1 MKKPGNSLRAIYFYY
16 PTTGIFLFYSPHMVI
31 LDMESEKIIEERL
44 KALRSTIALHDFHY
58 YVQDAPIIPDADY
71 DKLFRTLQ
79 QLEQQY
85 PHLITPDSPTQ
96 RVGAPPLKVFA
107 RLTHQT
113 PMLSLTN
120 AFTEDEAIAFDKRIR
135 EALNVDQVNYAVEP
149 KFDGLAVSL
158 VYTNGILTNGATR
171 GDGYTGEDITLNLRT
186 IPSIPLRLQTATVTD
201 QFEVR
206 GEVVMLKADFEHLN
220 EQQRNKGEKLFANP
234 RNAAAGSL
242 RQLDSNITAARKL
255 TFFAYD
261 AVLSHKDQPFFSKHS
276 EILDYL
282 KSQQFLVAQQNGTT
296 TGVAGLLT
304 YYHEM
309 GALRLSL
316 PYEIDGVV
324 YKVDNLTQQETL
336 GYVSRAPR
344 FAIAHKFPA
353 QEASTELLTIEIQV
367 GRTGALTPVAR
378 LAPVFVGGVTVT
390 NATLH
395 NEDEVQRKQI
405 MIGDTVI
412 VRRAGDVIP
421 EVVAV
426 IPEQRPA
433 HAQPFIMPDHC
444 PVCGSKA
451 ARLPGEAVTRCTGG
465 LYCPA
470 QRKQAIWHFASRRAL
485 DIDGLGEKLID
496 QLIDRELVHT
506 PADLY
511 KLNIDTLAGLE
522 RMAEKSA
529 RNLVTA
535 IEHSKKTTLPRFIYA
550 LGIRHVGEATA
561 KALANQA
568 SDLDQ
573 LMTLDIEQLQQIPD
587 VGPIVAQS
595 IIDFFSEAHNREVIR
610 QLLDSG
616 LQWEIP
622 NHGVQQSE
630 QTNSAVSGKT
640 FVLTGTLPT
649 MTRDQAKI
657 KIEQQGGK
665 VTGSVSSA
673 TSYVVAGSDPG
684 SKYAKAIELGIS
696 VLDEDQLLSLLQNIS
711 TGAQQ

>member
-1 MKKPGNSLRAIYFYY
+1 
-16 PTTGIFLFYSPHMVI
+16 MVI
-31 LDMESEKIIEERL
+31 LDMVSEKIIEERL

-71 DKLFRTLQ
+71 DVLFRTLQ

-96 RVGAPPLKVFA
+96 RVGAPPLKVFT

-186 IPSIPLRLQTATVTD
+186 IPSIPLRLQTASAIN

-220 EQQRNKGEKLFANP
+220 EQQRNKGEKLFVNP

-261 AVLSHKDQPFFSKHS
+261 AVLSHKNQPLFSKHS
-276 EILDYL
+276 AILDYL
-282 KSQQFLVAQQNGTT
+282 KSQQFLVAQQSGMT
-296 TGVAGLLT
+296 TGVAGLLA

-309 GALRLSL
+309 STLRLSL

-344 FAIAHKFPA
+344 FAVAHKFPA
-353 QEASTELLTIEIQV
+353 QEASTKLLAIEIQV

-426 IPEQRPA
+426 ILEQRPA

-444 PVCGSKA
+444 PACGSKA

-496 QLIDRELVHT
+496 QLIDCELVHT

-535 IEHSKKTTLPRFIYA
+535 IEHSKRTTLPRFIYA
-550 LGIRHVGEATA
+550 LGIRHIGEATA
-561 KALANQA
+561 KALANQT
-568 SDLDQ
+568 SDLDR
-573 LMTLDIEQLQQIPD
+573 LMTLNIEQLQQIPD
-587 VGPIVAQS
+587 VGPVVAQS
-595 IIDFFSEAHNREVIR
+595 IADFFSEAHNREVIR
-610 QLLDSG
+610 QLLSSG
-616 LQWEIP
+616 LQWEVA
-622 NHGVQQSE
+622 NHDAQQLA

-665 VTGSVSSA
+665 VTSSVSSA

-684 SKYAKAIELGIS
+684 SKYTKAIELSIP

-711 TGAQQ
+711 IDAQQGN

>member
-1 MKKPGNSLRAIYFYY
+1 MA
-16 PTTGIFLFYSPHMVI
+16 
-31 LDMESEKIIEERL
+31 SEKTIEERL
-44 KALRSTIALHDFHY
+44 KSLRSTIAAHNFHY
-58 YVQDAPIIPDADY
+58 YVQDAPVIPDADY
-71 DKLFRTLQ
+71 DALFRTLQ

-96 RVGAPPLKVFA
+96 RVGSPPLKAFA
-107 RLTHQT
+107 QLSHQT

-120 AFTEDEAIAFDKRIR
+120 AFTEEEVIAFDRRIR
-135 EALNVDQVNYAVEP
+135 EALGADQVDYAAEP

-158 VYTNGILTNGATR
+158 VYTNGMLTKGATR

-186 IPSIPLRLQTATVTD
+186 IPSIPLHLPVPSVTGT
-201 QFEVR
+201 FEVR
-206 GEVVMLKADFEHLN
+206 GEVVMLKTDFERLN
-220 EQQRNKGEKLFANP
+220 EQQQKNGEKIFVNP

-242 RQLDSNITAARKL
+242 RQLDSRITATRKL

-261 AVLSHKDQPFFSKHS
+261 AVHSHKDQFAFSRHS

-282 KSQQFLVAQQNGTT
+282 KSQHFLVAQQSVATK
-296 TGVAGLLT
+296 GVNGLLA
-304 YYHEM
+304 YYRDM
-309 GALRLSL
+309 GTLRSSLS
-316 PYEIDGVV
+316 YEIDGVV
-324 YKVDNLTQQETL
+324 YKVDNLAQQEAL
-336 GYVSRAPR
+336 GFVSRAPR

-353 QEASTELLTIEIQV
+353 QEVSTKLLAIEIQV

-395 NEDEVQRKQI
+395 NEDEIQRKQI

-412 VRRAGDVIP
+412 IRRAGDVIP
-421 EVVAV
+421 EVVAA
-426 IPEQRPA
+426 ILEQRPA
-433 HAQPFIMPDHC
+433 HAHPFIMPDHC
-444 PVCGSKA
+444 PICGSKA
-451 ARLPGEAVTRCTGG
+451 VRLPDEAVTRCTGG

-496 QLIDRELVHT
+496 QLIDNELVHT

-511 KLNIDTLAGLE
+511 RLNVDTLSGLE

-529 RNLVTA
+529 RNLITA

-550 LGIRHVGEATA
+550 LGIRHVGETTA
-561 KALANQA
+561 KALASQVG
-568 SDLDQ
+568 DLDR
-573 LMTLDIEQLQQIPD
+573 LMTMSTEQLQQIPD
-587 VGPIVAQS
+587 IGPVVAQS
-595 IIDFFSEAHNREVIR
+595 IADFFSETHNQEVIR
-610 QLLDSG
+610 QLLESG
-616 LQWEIP
+616 LHWETL
-622 NHGVQQSE
+622 NHTAQQPG
-630 QTNSAVSGKT
+630 QINSAVFGKI
-640 FVLTGTLPT
+640 FVLTGTLST
-649 MTRDQAKI
+649 MTRDQAKN

-673 TSYVVAGSDPG
+673 TSYVIAGSDPG
-684 SKYAKAIELGIS
+684 SKYTKAISLGIP

-711 TGAQQ
+711 ADRQ